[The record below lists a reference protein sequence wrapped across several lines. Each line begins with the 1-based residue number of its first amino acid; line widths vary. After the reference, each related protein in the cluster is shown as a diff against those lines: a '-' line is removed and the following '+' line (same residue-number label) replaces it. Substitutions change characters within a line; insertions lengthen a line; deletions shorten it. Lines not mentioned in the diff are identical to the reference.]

1 MADQITFRLPRHIA
15 IVTKGKHVYAEK
27 HSKPIQQVY
36 DKSNL
41 IILSTIKEIVRL
53 NIPIAT
59 FYLLSTRA
67 KELPNFSDVTDSL
80 ADFFSSLCE
89 NNLVVNNKIKIS
101 FIGKWYDFPGKL
113 VNSIKRVIDKTKDY
127 DSFFVNFCINYDGQ
141 QEIVDAVKLIA
152 MQIRAGK
159 LDPDL
164 IIINGSKRTSDL
176 LLWDSSNAKVYFT
189 NKLWPDFDKL
199 ELMDAIR
206 EYQKGE

>member
-164 IIINGSKRTSDL
+164 ITKETIKENTYSSYFMPHDLIIINGSKRT
-176 LLWDSSNAKVYFT
+176 
-189 NKLWPDFDKL
+189 
-199 ELMDAIR
+199 
-206 EYQKGE
+206 